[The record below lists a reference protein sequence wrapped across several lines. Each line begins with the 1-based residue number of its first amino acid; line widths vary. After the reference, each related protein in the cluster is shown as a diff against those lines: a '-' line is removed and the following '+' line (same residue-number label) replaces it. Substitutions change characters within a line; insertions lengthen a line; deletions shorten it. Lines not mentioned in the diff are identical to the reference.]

1 MTTTD
6 DQELLREYASR
17 SSEPAFATLVSRH
30 VDMVYSVALRC
41 VGNHHQAEEITQ
53 AVFVVLARKAGS
65 LRRGTVLSGWLF
77 HTARLT
83 TANFIRT
90 ETRRARREQ
99 EAFMQSH
106 VEENQTEVWQQIAPL
121 LDDAIADLGEKDRNA
136 VVLRFV
142 KGKDYTE
149 VGEVLG
155 ASQEAAQ
162 VRVSRAVEKLRK
174 IFSKRGVVLSVAAL
188 GGAISANSIEAAPV
202 GLAVSATAM
211 AVQSTALT
219 ASTLTLAKGT
229 LKFMAWTKLN

>member
-162 VRVSRAVEKLRK
+162 CGS
-174 IFSKRGVVLSVAAL
+174 AAPWRSC
-188 GGAISANSIEAAPV
+188 ARFSANAAWCFPWRRW
-202 GLAVSATAM
+202 AEPFRRI
-211 AVQSTALT
+211 Q
-219 ASTLTLAKGT
+219 
-229 LKFMAWTKLN
+229 LKRHPLDWRCRPRPWRFKAPP